1 MTCLESLLPA
11 GEGQDEGRFCAAWPS
26 PRPSPAGS
34 GGIKIRT
41 ILATEPV
48 KVKREIKKF
57 AVALL
62 TSLLIASATFSP
74 ASADEK
80 KSGRVPTPAF
90 KINTDKGDKCVEPEA
105 VMLRDHMKFILH
117 QRDKTVHDGVRTAKY
132 SLKNC
137 VDCHA
142 DAKTGSVLGKE
153 GFCSSCHVYASVKI
167 DCFECHSALR
177 EANVRTGDAPPSS
190 TVRALSAAQKPVGSF
205 KGNHP

>member
-1 MTCLESLLPA
+1 MKSAIKLFT
-11 GEGQDEGRFCAAWPS
+11 AA
-26 PRPSPAGS
+26 
-34 GGIKIRT
+34 T
-41 ILATEPV
+41 LA
-48 KVKREIKKF
+48 
-57 AVALL
+57 AVFL
-62 TSLLIASATFSP
+62 SSSISS

-190 TVRALSAAQKPVGSF
+190 TVRALSTAQKPVGSF

>member
-1 MTCLESLLPA
+1 MTCLKSLLPA

-26 PRPSPAGS
+26 PRPSPAGRGS
-34 GGIKIRT
+34 IKRRA

-48 KVKREIKKF
+48 KVKRVIKQF
-57 AVALL
+57 VVALL
-62 TSLLIASATFSP
+62 TSLFMASAIFSP
-74 ASADEK
+74 VSAEEK
-80 KSGRVPTPAF
+80 KSGRVPTPVF
-90 KINTDKGDKCVEPEA
+90 KINTDKGDKCVEPED
-105 VMLRDHMKFILH
+105 VMLRDHMKLILH

-167 DCFECHSALR
+167 DCFECHSSSR
-177 EANVRTGDAPPSS
+177 EASATNKNTPSPSS
-190 TVRALSAAQKPVGSF
+190 VRALNTAHA